1 MASFQQ
7 ALRLITQSNIV
18 AQGAAAASMTVLKA
32 SFPWA
37 IKIKGTISGGTANT
51 GTITVTGTVGGVAG
65 ISETLTYTQAMW
77 SLGNKLFTAISGI
90 MTSGLAD
97 EATKPT
103 ILIEA
108 CDGSG
113 NPKYWS
119 EVGTSFYACSCK
131 PVRMGGGAAYRFM
144 ANGVTANQLYQ
155 VSSDELIPITIDS
168 RFTIDDLNDS
178 DGLPLTLQPWSLVDP
193 LIVSGGL
200 TKGYQFLAVRSTA

>member
-7 ALRLITQSNIV
+7 ALRLITQSNII
-18 AQGAAAASMTVLKA
+18 ASGIASASMTVLKS

-37 IKIKGTISGGTANT
+37 AKIKGTISGGTANT
-51 GTITVTGTVGGVAG
+51 GTITITGTVGGVAG
-65 ISETLTYTQAMW
+65 VSEILTFTQAMW
-77 SLGNKLFTAISGI
+77 CLGNKLFTAISGI
-90 MTSGLAD
+90 TTSGLAD

-119 EVGTSFYACSCK
+119 VVGTSFYPISCK
-131 PVRMGGGAAYRFM
+131 PVSMGSAAYRFM
-144 ANGVTANQLYQ
+144 AEGVTANQLYRII
-155 VSSDELIPITIDS
+155 SDEQIPITIDS

-178 DGLPLTLQPWSLVDP
+178 EGVSMTFQPWSLGDS
-193 LIVSGGL
+193 IITQGGL
-200 TKGYQFLAVRSTA
+200 CCRTSFLAMRSSP